1 MKKNNKKDKK
11 SERKKD
17 INNKT
22 KNIEKN
28 NKTKIDYN
36 ELFLSYEETNVN
48 NEIVKDYDENK
59 SLIFI

>member
-11 SERKKD
+11 SKKNKY

-28 NKTKIDYN
+28 NKTKLDYN
-36 ELFLSYEETNVN
+36 DLFLSYEENNVN
-48 NEIVKDYDENK
+48 NETIKDYDENK